1 MYDFMLN
8 KNGDILFK
16 QSDRYKSSLQFDFFI
31 TQSNGL
37 IFDFYVDNAEPLKL
51 LDDVHPGLQF
61 DFYIEQLKEDKEIAC
76 IDNEED
82 YIYQQIK
89 IRLSSAL
96 GTIRENE
103 NIGSKLDLY
112 KHTLINPEKD
122 YDFTIIEQCVRDA
135 LYDILPN
142 AEITVS
148 KNSTIY
154 TDYSNSLI
162 VTITYKELNYYY
174 YL

>member
-1 MYDFMLN
+1 MLN

-16 QSDRYKSSLQFDFFI
+16 QSDRYKSSLQFDFFV

-37 IFDFYVDNAEPLKL
+37 IFDFY
-51 LDDVHPGLQF
+51 
-61 DFYIEQLKEDKEIAC
+61 IEQLKDDKEIVC
-76 IDNEED
+76 VDNEED

-96 GTIRENE
+96 GTIKENE